1 MRLRKISSYDYCN
14 LFPLTF
20 LTVVFSLF
28 DILEWFHDFDDKFI
42 ENKFIP
48 LEFFAPQYLIILF
61 FFDSESQQ

>member
-1 MRLRKISSYDYCN
+1 
-14 LFPLTF
+14 LTF